1 MPGLAWQPAQ
11 SLDFVVPMTR
21 LIASRLGQDESST
34 QYGWTALHGLEP
46 TWNVY
51 LGEGM
56 ACVAS
61 ASGAT
66 CCWRLCPAEV
76 PVGLG
81 HVKEAAWFT

>member
-1 MPGLAWQPAQ
+1 MVPGLAWQPTQ
-11 SLDFVVPMTR
+11 PSLCCPEDTTD
-21 LIASRLGQDESST
+21 SRLGQDKSST
-34 QYGWTALHGLEP
+34 QHGWTALHGLEP

-61 ASGAT
+61 AAGAT
-66 CCWRLCPAEV
+66 CCWRLWPAEV
-76 PVGLG
+76 PVHLG